1 VGRFGAVPSLEPFV
15 HSLLIVPLTLLPI
28 INPLSTAPVFLMTA
42 GGDPANTRRLAWQVA
57 LNCWYVI
64 LGALF
69 VGTYVLDFFGI
80 SLPIVRVG
88 GGLLVAAS
96 GWRML
101 NRSEDDEVHVAVA
114 RGQAQILS
122 PQALAQRSFF
132 PLTFPLTTGPG
143 TIAAAIAIG
152 ASLPREPARYLVAA
166 LVAAAGA
173 TLTVVVVYLVYRN
186 TRRLLARLGDVGT
199 LVMARLMAFV
209 LLCIGIE
216 ILWTGWSELNRIGSR

>member
-1 VGRFGAVPSLEPFV
+1 VSSLEPFV
-15 HSLLIVPLTLLPI
+15 HALLLVPLTLLPI
-28 INPLSTAPVFLMTA
+28 INPLSSAPVFLMTA
-42 GGDPANTRRLAWQVA
+42 GADPANARRLAWHVA

-101 NRSEDDEVHVAVA
+101 NRTEDDEVHAAVA

-199 LVMARLMAFV
+199 LVMGRLMAFV

-216 ILWTGWSELNRIGSR
+216 ILWTGWSELNRIGAR